1 MAGECCEGQAVG
13 GNNGDLLICD
23 REGTRCKATRTVRGS
38 MEGKRR
44 GAVRSGRRA
53 AKDCRGRTADVC
65 RRVLQRGARSG
76 RLALRGSKVVW
87 PVCDLQ
93 REWVG
98 SKIIGEGRK
107 AAKGSKRESGWR
119 MSESAAKGSAE
130 RTNRFEGEQDWFG
143 RFVVG
148 SGNGCGTK

>member
-38 MEGKRR
+38 MEGKR
-44 GAVRSGRRA
+44 GEAVRFGVKDHERPQGCGRLFPE
-53 AKDCRGRTADVC
+53 
-65 RRVLQRGARSG
+65 RVLQRGARSG

-93 REWVG
+93 REWAGPKV
-98 SKIIGEGRK
+98 IGESRRGNARF
-107 AAKGSKRESGWR
+107 ASMVAKGG
-119 MSESAAKGSAE
+119 M
-130 RTNRFEGEQDWFG
+130 
-143 RFVVG
+143 G
-148 SGNGCGTK
+148 SGQ

>member
-1 MAGECCEGQAVG
+1 MAENRAAQVWFCAQGAQNGWRVLRGAVG

-44 GAVRSGRRA
+44 GAVRFGVKDHERPQGCGRLFPE
-53 AKDCRGRTADVC
+53 
-65 RRVLQRGARSG
+65 RVLQRGARSG

-98 SKIIGEGRK
+98 TKVIGENRRGK
-107 AAKGSKRESGWR
+107 CEVC
-119 MSESAAKGSAE
+119 AE
-130 RTNRFEGEQDWFG
+130 IA
-143 RFVVG
+143 
-148 SGNGCGTK
+148 